1 MNYEYSDEVVLGSS
15 VTSVDLE
22 TLLVLASVRINY
34 FYKVTTLI
42 VVNSSSM
49 GFNCDLDFNL
59 IFHLFIFRQC
69 YYYLFVA
76 ITYVI
81 ANITYV
87 IASKMTTGGAYI
99 RRGLSTERNL
109 RLKIDWASGIV
120 DGKFTVFAL
129 FYFVFEGNFPST
141 SPRVAFIWRGD
152 STEGFFR
159 YRFRELIH
167 GGAYFRNF
175 MVVEIKSSGHLSY
188 RQRCF

>member
-1 MNYEYSDEVVLGSS
+1 MNFEYSDEVVLGSS

-76 ITYVI
+76 IT
-81 ANITYV
+81 
-87 IASKMTTGGAYI
+87 
-99 RRGLSTERNL
+99 
-109 RLKIDWASGIV
+109 
-120 DGKFTVFAL
+120 
-129 FYFVFEGNFPST
+129 
-141 SPRVAFIWRGD
+141 
-152 STEGFFR
+152 
-159 YRFRELIH
+159 
-167 GGAYFRNF
+167 
-175 MVVEIKSSGHLSY
+175 
-188 RQRCF
+188 